1 MTVGPQLA
9 FSKRS
14 SRLIGRTRSALTS
27 RSGCVLAW
35 LFGDVQSVVVEP
47 YRIEVPDGELDRL
60 RLRLA
65 NARWPDRETVEDWSQ
80 GVPLEIVRD
89 LCDYWR
95 SGYDWRAAE
104 QRLNHR
110 PQYLTVLNGVPIHV
124 FHLQSPSQSAVP
136 LILTHGWPG
145 SFFEFEQVMA
155 QLSDPAAS
163 GEPKSPAFHVVV
175 PSLPGYGFSGKPTTG
190 WDVHRIARAWVEV
203 MGRLG
208 YDRFIAAGSDW
219 GTSVSTSIAIHE
231 PERLLGLHL
240 VPPLVPAVPA
250 DGTALT
256 GPERAALAELEE
268 RSRTASAY
276 SAVHQTRPQ
285 TIGYSLV
292 DSPVGLCAWIL
303 EKIWT
308 WSDHDGDLYSVL
320 SRDQVLDDVTLYW
333 LTGTGASSVRLYW
346 ESIEQVSRWFTDSI
360 EDTIAV
366 PTGCTVFPCEVPRP
380 SRRLA
385 ERRFTNIVYWGEPE
399 RGGHFGAWEQPDR
412 FVTEVRA
419 AATAMQPGS
428 TQVSG

>member
-1 MTVGPQLA
+1 MVAPLSTE
-9 FSKRS
+9 R
-14 SRLIGRTRSALTS
+14 GRRAACLLGG
-27 RSGCVLAW
+27 SGMCRV
-35 LFGDVQSVVVEP
+35 FGVEP
-47 YRIEVPDGELDRL
+47 YRIEVPDGELVRL

-65 NARWPDRETVEDWSQ
+65 DARWPDRETVEDWSQ
-80 GVPLEIVRD
+80 GVPLQVVRD
-89 LCDYWR
+89 LCDYWG

-104 QRLNHR
+104 ERVNR
-110 PQYLTVLNGVPIHV
+110 WPQYLAVIEGVPIHL
-124 FHLQSPSQSAVP
+124 FHLPSLSRSAVP

-155 QLSDPAAS
+155 HLSDPAAS
-163 GEPKSPAFHVVV
+163 GKPESPAFHVVV

-190 WDVHRIARAWVEV
+190 WDVPRIARAWVEV
-203 MGRLG
+203 MRRLG

-219 GTSVSTSIAIHE
+219 GTSVSTSIALQQ

-292 DSPVGLCAWIL
+292 DSPVGLCAWML
-303 EKIWT
+303 EKVWT

-320 SRDQVLDDVTLYW
+320 SRDQVLDDITLYW
-333 LTGTGASSVRLYW
+333 LTGTGASSARLYW
-346 ESIEQVSRWFTDSI
+346 ESIEQVSRWFTDPI
-360 EDTIAV
+360 EDTITV
-366 PTGCTVFPCEVPRP
+366 PTGCTVFPREVPRP

-385 ERRFTNIVYWGEPE
+385 EQRFTNIVHWGEPE
-399 RGGHFGAWEQPDR
+399 QGGHFGAWEQPDR
-412 FVTEVRA
+412 FVAEVRA
-419 AATAMQPGS
+419 AATAMQSGS
-428 TQVSG
+428 SQASGQAD